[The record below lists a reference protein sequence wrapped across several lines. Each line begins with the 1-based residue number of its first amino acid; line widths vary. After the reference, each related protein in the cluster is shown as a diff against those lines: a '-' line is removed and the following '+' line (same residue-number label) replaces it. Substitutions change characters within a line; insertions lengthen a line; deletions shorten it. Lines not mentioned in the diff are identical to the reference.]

1 MDRTV
6 NLKAIYA
13 KNHSQPTNNS
23 LILNERLFSTYNR
36 ITVKITGNALKGVN
50 VDLGSG
56 DKGFSKYCESIGI
69 KSYPYDYPDF
79 DIEKDALPHRNDSVD
94 FITLNAVI
102 EHINDPSNVLKES
115 MRILK
120 KDGLIFIRTPN
131 WKIDYKNFYNDPT
144 HMKPYSPETLKNVLT
159 LFGFK
164 VVFLE
169 PGLIK
174 KSWLW
179 WKLPYTIKWRTAS
192 LIKGGT
198 KSIIAVAM
206 KGT

>member
-1 MDRTV
+1 MS
-6 NLKAIYA
+6 LKAIYA

-36 ITVKITGNALKGVN
+36 ITVKITGSALKGVN

-79 DIEKDALPHRNDSVD
+79 DIEKNALPHSNDSID
-94 FITLNAVI
+94 FVTLNAVI
-102 EHINDPSNVLKES
+102 EHIKDPSNVLKES
-115 MRILK
+115 MRMLK

-131 WKIDYKNFYNDPT
+131 WKIDYKSFYNDPT

-198 KSIIAVAM
+198 KSIIAVG
-206 KGT
+206 KKS